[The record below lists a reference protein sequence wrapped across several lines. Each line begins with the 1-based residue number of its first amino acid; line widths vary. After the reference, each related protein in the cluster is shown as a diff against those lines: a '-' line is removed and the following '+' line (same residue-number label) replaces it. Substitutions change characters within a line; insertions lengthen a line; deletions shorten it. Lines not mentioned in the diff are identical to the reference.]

1 MMMMTTPI
9 YLSIHDDDDYIYPSM
24 MMMIDATAVDAH
36 VGQHLFEECIL
47 DLQRRGK
54 CVVFVTNALQF
65 VKTSSHIVVLKDGHV
80 SECGTYQQL
89 LQSNKGFSEMISTMS
104 DTSSNSKA
112 SRLSPSPSSSNVLKD
127 LKADHAVRGGDTN
140 AAAAMVISSPLHST
154 SSSSSSTALKIASS
168 TQQPVP
174 INKDINSD
182 SDSKVSIK
190 KSASLITEEDR
201 QHGDVGMQIYYTW
214 ARAAGGISVGE
225 RTVMVIV
232 IVMMMMM
239 LLMMLLML
247 IHGVCI

>member
-1 MMMMTTPI
+1 MM
-9 YLSIHDDDDYIYPSM
+9 M
-24 MMMIDATAVDAH
+24 MMMIMMYATAVDAH

-47 DLQRRGK
+47 HLQRRGK

-104 DTSSNSKA
+104 DTGSSGSSKA
-112 SRLSPSPSSSNVLKD
+112 ARLSPSPSSSNVLKD
-127 LKADHAVRGGDTN
+127 PNLTGDLNTAVVCN
-140 AAAAMVISSPLHST
+140 PLH
-154 SSSSSSTALKIASS
+154 SSSSSSTAAKISS
-168 TQQPVP
+168 IQQPVP
-174 INKDINSD
+174 IDSD

-201 QHGDVGMQIYYTW
+201 QHGDVGMKVYYTW

-225 RTVMVIV
+225 LANYHATRHLSIR
-232 IVMMMMM
+232 
-239 LLMMLLML
+239 
-247 IHGVCI
+247 

>member
-1 MMMMTTPI
+1 
-9 YLSIHDDDDYIYPSM
+9 M
-24 MMMIDATAVDAH
+24 MMMIMMMMYATAVDAH

-47 DLQRRGK
+47 HLQRRGK

-104 DTSSNSKA
+104 DTGSSGSSKA
-112 SRLSPSPSSSNVLKD
+112 ARLSPSPSSSNVLKD
-127 LKADHAVRGGDTN
+127 PNLTGDLNTAVVSN
-140 AAAAMVISSPLHST
+140 PLHS
-154 SSSSSSTALKIASS
+154 SSSSSSTASKISS
-168 TQQPVP
+168 MQQPVP
-174 INKDINSD
+174 MDSD

-201 QHGDVGMQIYYTW
+201 QHGDVGMKVYYTW

-225 RTVMVIV
+225 LVNYHATRHLSIR
-232 IVMMMMM
+232 
-239 LLMMLLML
+239 
-247 IHGVCI
+247 

>member
-1 MMMMTTPI
+1 M
-9 YLSIHDDDDYIYPSM
+9 M
-24 MMMIDATAVDAH
+24 MMMIMIYATAVDAH

-47 DLQRRGK
+47 HLQRRGK

-104 DTSSNSKA
+104 DTGSSGSSKA
-112 SRLSPSPSSSNVLKD
+112 TRLSPSPSSSNVSKD
-127 LKADHAVRGGDTN
+127 PNLTGDLNTAVVSN
-140 AAAAMVISSPLHST
+140 PLH
-154 SSSSSSTALKIASS
+154 SSSSTAAKISS
-168 TQQPVP
+168 IQQPVP
-174 INKDINSD
+174 IDSD

-201 QHGDVGMQIYYTW
+201 QHGDVGMKVYYTW

-225 RTVMVIV
+225 LAIYHATRHLSIR
-232 IVMMMMM
+232 
-239 LLMMLLML
+239 
-247 IHGVCI
+247 

>member
-1 MMMMTTPI
+1 MMMM
-9 YLSIHDDDDYIYPSM
+9 M
-24 MMMIDATAVDAH
+24 MMYATAVDAH

-47 DLQRRGK
+47 HLQRRGK

-104 DTSSNSKA
+104 DTGSSGSSKA
-112 SRLSPSPSSSNVLKD
+112 TRLSPSPSSSNVSKD
-127 LKADHAVRGGDTN
+127 PNLTGDLNTAVVSN
-140 AAAAMVISSPLHST
+140 PLH
-154 SSSSSSTALKIASS
+154 SSSSTAAKISS
-168 TQQPVP
+168 IQQPVP
-174 INKDINSD
+174 IDSD

-201 QHGDVGMQIYYTW
+201 QHGDVGMKVYYTW

-225 RTVMVIV
+225 LAIYHATRHLSIR
-232 IVMMMMM
+232 
-239 LLMMLLML
+239 
-247 IHGVCI
+247 

>member
-1 MMMMTTPI
+1 MMMMKRRRI
-9 YLSIHDDDDYIYPSM
+9 M
-24 MMMIDATAVDAH
+24 MMMMMYATAVDAH

-47 DLQRRGK
+47 HLQRRGK

-104 DTSSNSKA
+104 DTGSSGSSKA
-112 SRLSPSPSSSNVLKD
+112 TRLSPSPSSSNVLKD
-127 LKADHAVRGGDTN
+127 PNLTGDLNTAVVSN
-140 AAAAMVISSPLHST
+140 PLHS
-154 SSSSSSTALKIASS
+154 SSSSSSTAVKISS
-168 TQQPVP
+168 IQQPVP
-174 INKDINSD
+174 IDRD

-201 QHGDVGMQIYYTW
+201 QHGDVGMKVYYTW

-225 RTVMVIV
+225 LAIYHATRHLSIR
-232 IVMMMMM
+232 
-239 LLMMLLML
+239 
-247 IHGVCI
+247 

>member
-1 MMMMTTPI
+1 MMMM
-9 YLSIHDDDDYIYPSM
+9 M
-24 MMMIDATAVDAH
+24 MMYATAVDAH

-47 DLQRRGK
+47 HLQRRGK

-104 DTSSNSKA
+104 DTGSSGSSKA
-112 SRLSPSPSSSNVLKD
+112 TRLSPSPSSSNVSKD
-127 LKADHAVRGGDTN
+127 PNLTGDLNTAVVSN
-140 AAAAMVISSPLHST
+140 PLH
-154 SSSSSSTALKIASS
+154 SSSSTAAKISS
-168 TQQPVP
+168 IQQPVP
-174 INKDINSD
+174 IDSD

-201 QHGDVGMQIYYTW
+201 QHGDVGMKVYYTW

-225 RTVMVIV
+225 
-232 IVMMMMM
+232 
-239 LLMMLLML
+239 LA
-247 IHGVCI
+247 IHHAMRHLSIR